1 MYADSGNESRNLMVA
16 SQKLQTKAM
25 KQMAEQHFHTD
36 GREFREGDHSDIPE
50 DE

>member
-1 MYADSGNESRNLMVA
+1 MVA

-25 KQMAEQHFHTD
+25 KQMAEQLSTQMAESFEKAID
-36 GREFREGDHSDIPE
+36 SDIPE